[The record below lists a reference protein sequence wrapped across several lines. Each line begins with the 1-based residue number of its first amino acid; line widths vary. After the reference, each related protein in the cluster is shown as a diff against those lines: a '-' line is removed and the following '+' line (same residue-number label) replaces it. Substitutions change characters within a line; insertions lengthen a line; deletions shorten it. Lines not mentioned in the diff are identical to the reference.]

1 MNSKR
6 KTKQRFK
13 VQFSYEGWEV
23 LCDIF
28 VKLQLYDKI
37 QFVAVGWYPPPAYTY
52 FEQPFCHVS
61 GNIITQS
68 TGLTSHQT
76 SSIPDQT
83 HEFIVSLTNKSNVFL
98 TGQWPPGHYCL
109 LASGACPAGFTRSQ
123 GHMRALKIY
132 GPSAGYITQAKFGDS
147 KIHCHGYCGQFGQ
160 WIGELYIAACCK
172 WWSTQKSFVTRHKH
186 PK

>member
-1 MNSKR
+1 MRGTVWYFR
-6 KTKQRFK
+6 KIAIVWQDTVCCCWVISSTCVYLLWTAFLPRT
-13 VQFSYEGWEV
+13 W
-23 LCDIF
+23 
-28 VKLQLYDKI
+28 KI
-37 QFVAVGWYPPPAYTY
+37 IAR
-52 FEQPFCHVS
+52 
-61 GNIITQS
+61 S

-83 HEFIVSLTNKSNVFL
+83 PEFIFSLTNKSNVFL
-98 TGQWPPGHYCL
+98 TGQWPPGHYCI

-172 WWSTQKSFVTRHKH
+172 WWSTQKSFFTRHKH